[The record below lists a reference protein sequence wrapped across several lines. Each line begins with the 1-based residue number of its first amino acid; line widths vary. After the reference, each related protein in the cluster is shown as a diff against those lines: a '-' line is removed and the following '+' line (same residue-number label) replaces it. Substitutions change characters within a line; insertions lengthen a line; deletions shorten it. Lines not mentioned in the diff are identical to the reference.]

1 MINPYLA
8 AMFLSVTV
16 ASFSQILL
24 KKSAMKTYESPIR
37 EYFNIWVISGYGL
50 LVCSMLISL
59 WAYGGVEYK
68 NGPVIE
74 SLGNVLVPLL
84 SFGFFKEKLTKRRIA
99 GIVCIMAGI
108 AVFYS

>member
-1 MINPYLA
+1 
-8 AMFLSVTV
+8 
-16 ASFSQILL
+16 
-24 KKSAMKTYESPIR
+24 
-37 EYFNIWVISGYGL
+37 
-50 LVCSMLISL
+50 MLHIDTQ
-59 WAYGGVEYK
+59 AIVGVEYK

>member
-37 EYFNIWVISGYGL
+37 EYLNIWVISGYGL

-68 NGPVIE
+68 NGP
-74 SLGNVLVPLL
+74 VLVPLL

>member
-37 EYFNIWVISGYGL
+37 EYLNIWVIHATHRYTSHS
-50 LVCSMLISL
+50 C
-59 WAYGGVEYK
+59 
-68 NGPVIE
+68 
-74 SLGNVLVPLL
+74 
-84 SFGFFKEKLTKRRIA
+84 
-99 GIVCIMAGI
+99 
-108 AVFYS
+108 

>member
-37 EYFNIWVISGYGL
+37 EYLNIWVISGYGL

-84 SFGFFKEKLTKRRIA
+84 SFGFFKEI
-99 GIVCIMAGI
+99 
-108 AVFYS
+108 